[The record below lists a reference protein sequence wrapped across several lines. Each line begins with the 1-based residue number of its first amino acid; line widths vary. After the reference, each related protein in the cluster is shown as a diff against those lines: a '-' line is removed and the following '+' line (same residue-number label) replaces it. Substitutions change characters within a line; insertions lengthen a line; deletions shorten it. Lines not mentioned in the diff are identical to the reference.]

1 MEYITQ
7 RSGNNAYSRHYQSNI
22 KNDIWYQQILHID
35 EVTKTI
41 VEDLTQVVSRM
52 NYINN
57 ESDFHITK
65 EEQIVYEVLQKKILN
80 AIAVK
85 EEGVYEQH

>member
-1 MEYITQ
+1 M
-7 RSGNNAYSRHYQSNI
+7 
-22 KNDIWYQQILHID
+22 HID

-41 VEDLTQVVSRM
+41 VEDVTQVVSRM

-65 EEQIVYEVLQKKILN
+65 EEPIVYEVLQKKILN

-85 EEGVYEQH
+85 EGGVYEQH

>member
-1 MEYITQ
+1 MVSADFANTYRIIIEDL
-7 RSGNNAYSRHYQSNI
+7 S
-22 KNDIWYQQILHID
+22 DIPVTCICKHID

-41 VEDLTQVVSRM
+41 VEDVTQVVSRM

-57 ESDFHITK
+57 ESDFHFTK
-65 EEQIVYEVLQKKILN
+65 EEQIVYEVLQKKKELN

-85 EEGVYEQH
+85 ERGVYEKH

>member
-1 MEYITQ
+1 MVQY
-7 RSGNNAYSRHYQSNI
+7 
-22 KNDIWYQQILHID
+22 KNGTWYQQILHID
-35 EVTKTI
+35 EVIKTI
-41 VEDLTQVVSRM
+41 VEDVTQVVSRM

-65 EEQIVYEVLQKKILN
+65 EEQIFYEVLQKKILN

-85 EEGVYEQH
+85 EGGVYEQH

>member
-1 MEYITQ
+1 MVSADFANTYRIIIEDLSDTPVTCIC
-7 RSGNNAYSRHYQSNI
+7 
-22 KNDIWYQQILHID
+22 KHID

-41 VEDLTQVVSRM
+41 VEDVTQVVSRM

-65 EEQIVYEVLQKKILN
+65 EEQIFYEVLQKKF
-80 AIAVK
+80 
-85 EEGVYEQH
+85 